1 MSGQKFSQAVPH
13 KEGIMFGTINRVTR
27 TLLLAGLAAALAV
40 GTAEAQTAEG
50 TVITNIA
57 VVNWTDAN
65 SNTYTPDSASVN
77 VTVGFSAG
85 VDVIAAAASVN
96 PSSPSTG
103 NTISFDIDNIGNG
116 ADSVNVTENITV
128 GGIITVTGYRIDA
141 GSWLTTLAEFND
153 SLSITSISTGAG
165 NGITVD
171 VRYDVASGQGG
182 QSTVYQLTATSLRDG
197 GVSDMDQTTINP
209 GETLG
214 VEVTPDIAQNRT
226 HLPSN
231 GTNYTFTFNVDN
243 TGDGP
248 EDFDLRALFVDASDV
263 AIVSVNGVAGDSTQI
278 SLAASAN
285 QNIDVIYSVL
295 DVAAGVQ
302 DTVFLRA
309 RSVTGPGTAAD
320 SGYVDFT
327 VIRPA
332 IVITK
337 EACSDAQVCP
347 LVGNPVPGD
356 TIQYRVTVTN
366 NGDAPA
372 SSVVVTDDLSTLPLT
387 FDSTTDD
394 GNWASIV
401 EAAGMV
407 TATLSGTLGS
417 GGGSAFFWIRVSID

>member
-1 MSGQKFSQAVPH
+1 MSGQKYFATVPH
-13 KEGIMFGTINRVTR
+13 KEGRMHGTIHRVTR
-27 TLLLAGLAAALAV
+27 TLIMAGLAAAFAV
-40 GTAEAQTAEG
+40 GNAEAQTPEG

-65 SNTYTPDSASVN
+65 SNSYTPDSASVD
-77 VTVGFSAG
+77 VTVGFAAG

-96 PSSPSTG
+96 PSSPSSN

-116 ADSVNVTENITV
+116 TDSVNVAENITV
-128 GGIITVTGYRIDA
+128 GGIITVTGYRINA
-141 GSWLTTLAEFND
+141 GTWLTTLAEFND
-153 SLSITSISTGAG
+153 SLSITAIATGAG

-171 VRYDVASGQGG
+171 VRYDVAAGQGG
-182 QSTVYQLTATSLRDG
+182 QSTTYQLTATSLRDAG
-197 GVSDMDQTTINP
+197 TSDMDQTTINP

-214 VEVTPDIAQNRT
+214 VAVTPDVAQNRT

-231 GTNYTFTFNVDN
+231 GTNYTFTFNVEN

-248 EDFDLRALFVDASDV
+248 EDFDLRALFVDATDV
-263 AIVSVNGVAGDSTQI
+263 SIVSVNGVAGDSTQI
-278 SLAASAN
+278 SLAAGAN

-295 DVAAGVQ
+295 DVPAGTQ
-302 DTVFLRA
+302 DTVYLRA

-337 EACSDAQVCP
+337 EACTDGQSCP
-347 LVGNPVPGD
+347 LGSNPVPGD
-356 TIQYRVTVTN
+356 FIQYRVTVTN

-372 SSVVVTDDLSTLPLT
+372 SSVVVTDDLSSLPVT
-387 FDSTTDD
+387 FDSTSDD
-394 GNWASIV
+394 GNWASII
-401 EAAGMV
+401 ESGGLV
-407 TATLSGTLGS
+407 TATLSGTLAS